1 MIAVIFPG
9 FCIGNFLMQFFQKCH
24 SKKSMKAKNNPVL
37 VLINPFNATTFFLYP
52 LETSENLWFSD
63 VSRGYRKK
71 AVA

>member
-1 MIAVIFPG
+1 MIVVIFPG

-37 VLINPFNATTFFLYP
+37 VLINPY
-52 LETSENLWFSD
+52 NLWFSD

-71 AVA
+71 VVA